1 MKAIKYF
8 VVLLAYTLLASCAHM
23 STPVTAPA
31 GIIADNDHES
41 WVKHYENV
49 ATEAQTRLQENRKIL
64 QEYEARPYYYGRR
77 GQDLQSHTSANIR
90 AYEKILRDSL
100 RFVELHTKMASEQ
113 RNQRA
118 NRAETNPDHNL
129 IAEKSDHSNEEL

>member
-23 STPVTAPA
+23 NTPVTAPI
-31 GIIADNDHES
+31 GIAANDHEN
-41 WVKHYENV
+41 WVKYYVN
-49 ATEAQTRLQENRKIL
+49 AAREAQTRLQENRKIL
-64 QEYEARPYYYGRR
+64 QDYEARPYYYGRR

-100 RFVELHTKMASEQ
+100 IFVELHTRMALEQ
-113 RNQRA
+113 RNQRV
-118 NRAETNPDHNL
+118 NKVETNLDHNL

>member
-8 VVLLAYTLLASCAHM
+8 VVLLAYTLLASCTHM

-31 GIIADNDHES
+31 GIAANDHEN
-41 WVKHYENV
+41 WVKHYEN
-49 ATEAQTRLQENRKIL
+49 AAREAQTRLQENRKIL
-64 QEYEARPYYYGRR
+64 QDYEARPYYYGRR

-100 RFVELHTKMASEQ
+100 RFVELHTRMALEQ
-113 RNQRA
+113 RNQRV
-118 NRAETNPDHNL
+118 NKVETNPDHNL

>member
-8 VVLLAYTLLASCAHM
+8 LVLLAYTLLASCAHM
-23 STPVTAPA
+23 NTPVTAPVR
-31 GIIADNDHES
+31 IAANDHEN
-41 WVKHYENV
+41 WVKHYEN
-49 ATEAQTRLQENRKIL
+49 AAREAQTRLQENRKIL
-64 QEYEARPYYYGRR
+64 QDYEARPYYYGRR

-100 RFVELHTKMASEQ
+100 IFVELHTRMALEQ
-113 RNQRA
+113 RNQRV
-118 NRAETNPDHNL
+118 NKVETNPDHNL